1 MMFNIKLFKT
11 HKPRA
16 INIIGRCSSI
26 TIEYMSCLMSVL
38 KSTHNHIAL
47 NYRCPY
53 IIVCVRFRQHPPRQ
67 SQNANTWTPHNVQY
81 KLSKTCK
88 PRAINN
94 FFERVQ
100 STCLVWCRFLNPH
113 ITTSHSTIGVHILL
127 FVFGLGN
134 IHLDKAKTQTHEQ
147 HIMFNI
153 NFPKHVNLEQ
163 STNFDRVVQSLQNT
177 CLVWC
182 WFLDPHIIASH
193 STIGVH
199 ILFFVFG

>member
-67 SQNANTWTPHNVQY
+67 SQNANTWTTHNVQY

-88 PRAINN
+88 PRAIDK
-94 FFERVQ
+94 FWPRSPIAAEHMSCLMLVLG
-100 STCLVWCRFLNPH
+100 STHNRIALDYRCPY
-113 ITTSHSTIGVHILL
+113 IILCIWL
-127 FVFGLGN
+127 RQHPPRQRQN
-134 IHLDKAKTQTHEQ
+134 ANTWPTLDEVSMA
-147 HIMFNI
+147 
-153 NFPKHVNLEQ
+153 
-163 STNFDRVVQSLQNT
+163 
-177 CLVWC
+177 
-182 WFLDPHIIASH
+182 
-193 STIGVH
+193 
-199 ILFFVFG
+199 